1 MNVLEKILEEIS
13 NIYRVVESDED
24 LEWNRGVDRCQNIIH
39 SCMEDIPDITK
50 QANDILEKLSFLYG
64 QRAGRELWSSKPRK
78 VQNEDI
84 ASFNR
89 DVDYLW
95 TIINGLNNKNDGWI
109 PVEERL
115 PEDNR
120 YILLSFENFS
130 LPLVGRY
137 EENEEGGAFYIGDCD
152 EEDTC
157 IFNDLYVNAWMPL
170 PKPYRSDPC
179 HGCFGAANNDCQICD
194 KGGKV

>member
-1 MNVLEKILEEIS
+1 MQELEKIMEEIKGLIEKHKNKAYELVAREPLTQCYS
-13 NIYRVVESDED
+13 ETDIEQIKVHELAVVRD
-24 LEWNRGVDRCQNIIH
+24 IIRKH
-39 SCMEDIPDITK
+39 MD
-50 QANDILEKLSFLYG
+50 NNNLHEKCS
-64 QRAGRELWSSKPRK
+64 RRK
-78 VQNEDI
+78 WYQIGHKD
-84 ASFNR
+84 
-89 DVDYLW
+89 
-95 TIINGLNNKNDGWI
+95 GKNDGWI

-130 LPLVGRY
+130 LQLVGRY

-179 HGCFGAANNDCQICD
+179 RGCFGAANNDCQICD